1 MTTPGM
7 EYNFKIRYSRGS
19 GPGGQRKNKVET
31 RVEVIHEATG
41 MKETCQDTPSRAR
54 NQQIATGRLIKRIKE
69 QKALE
74 AKDRRNELRLKTLGG
89 GTVIRTYNFPRG
101 VVVNHDNGKKAPLK
115 DILKGKLNLLR

>member
-1 MTTPGM
+1 M

-31 RVEVIHEATG
+31 RVEVIHEDTG
-41 MKETCQDTPSRAR
+41 WKESCQETPSRAR
-54 NQQIATGRLIKRIKE
+54 NQQIATKRLIKRL
-69 QKALE
+69 QE
-74 AKDRRNELRLKTLGG
+74 AEEKLKKWKQNQLRVETLGG
-89 GTVIRTYNFPRG
+89 GTVVRTYHYPRG